1 MLLPAYNEAQNLPAL
16 LADLDAL
23 ATVRPLRVLVIDDG
37 SRDGTGEVAGS
48 WGGPSRPVVVAHG
61 ENRGLGAALCTGVGA
76 ILDRCGMN
84 DVIVTMDADGS
95 HRPHQIPE
103 MVEEIEKGADVVIA
117 SRYRR
122 ASRVAG
128 VPPVRRL
135 ESLCARILL
144 SALFPV
150 EGVRDYTCGYR
161 AYRADILRRAQGR
174 YGPRWISSR
183 GFAATAELL
192 LTLRPLRPTVREIPI
207 DLRYDLKRGASKM
220 VPSRTVREY
229 LAMIIRLLTS

>member
-1 MLLPAYNEAQNLPAL
+1 LLPAYNEAQNLPAL
-16 LADLDAL
+16 LADLDAVTH
-23 ATVRPLRVLVIDDG
+23 AQPLRVVVVDDG
-37 SRDGTGEVAGS
+37 SQDGTGEVVRS
-48 WGGPSRPVVVAHG
+48 WSGPSRPIVVVHE
-61 ENRGLGAALCTGVGA
+61 ENRGLGAALRTGVEA
-76 ILDRCGMN
+76 ILDRCGRN

-95 HRPHQIPE
+95 HRPHQIPG
-103 MVEEIEKGADVVIA
+103 MVEEIRRGADVVIA

-122 ASRVAG
+122 GSRVTG

-135 ESLCARILL
+135 SSLCARLLL
-144 SALFPV
+144 SVLFPV

-161 AYRADILRRAQGR
+161 AYRADILRRAQER
-174 YGPRWISSR
+174 YGPRWISST

-220 VPSRTVREY
+220 VPNRAVREH
-229 LAMIIRLLTS
+229 LAMIGRLLRS